1 MRHLLPTIIG
11 LLAVAG
17 VSAFAQTSFAQTK
30 QPVPVKRQHSKTS
43 STQSS
48 SAEKENI
55 REAVFR
61 YLIDCS
67 ARKAKHSGGDWT
79 KIIFLSI
86 GDRKSPSSALIAR
99 FASSHIPVKPFSSA
113 VVKDRLYKDKATNE
127 QGLLYYIRK
136 INRQDATQSTVDG
149 GWMSS
154 PKGGIFALYTV
165 KKSKGKWAVTS
176 EKALGQY

>member
-1 MRHLLPTIIG
+1 MRHPLPTIIG

-61 YLIDCS
+61 YLIE
-67 ARKAKHSGGDWT
+67 HSEGGRCRV
-79 KIIFLSI
+79 IFLSI

-127 QGLLYYIRK
+127 QGLLYYISK
-136 INRQDATQSTVDG
+136 INRKDATQSTVDG

-154 PKGGIFALYTV
+154 PKGGIFALYIV
-165 KKSKGKWAVTS
+165 KQSKGNWTVTS
-176 EKALGQY
+176 EKIRGKY